1 MVVVVLELWGWKCY
15 REKSLLT
22 PTLYTFEKCSFFIPS
37 PGCPLLLCHYRRRR
51 PELIASMQ
59 RISAGVKPETC
70 YSYLC
75 EHMCMHIWS
84 NIRVCICIHG
94 CVHICIH
101 MHACCPDGGG
111 SSGEMVGVK
120 HLCGSKPRSGQLQ
133 RPMFKVNGGLRWLF
147 ISRLLH
153 PRWTPSANRHQ
164 PSSSSLPFSLSIHRD
179 RSWTRPSTGIHFILC
194 VTPPSTF
201 SHIHT
206 LTHAHTQRC
215 LCISKHHAHGS
226 THHPCT
232 LLPRRA
238 WALSW
243 PLNLCVSREEH
254 PDHPNPSLCVP
265 MAKVVTPLASNTH

>member
-1 MVVVVLELWGWKCY
+1 MISGDMDVVVLELWGWGGSGCY

-22 PTLYTFEKCSFFIPS
+22 PTLYTFEKCSFFILS
-37 PGCPLLLCHYRRRR
+37 PGCPLLLCHYRWRR

-70 YSYLC
+70 YSYLIYVHAYMEQHTC
-75 EHMCMHIWS
+75 
-84 NIRVCICIHG
+84 VCICIYG

-164 PSSSSLPFSLSIHRD
+164 PSSSSSLLFSLSIHRD
-179 RSWTRPSTGIHFILC
+179 RSWTRLSTGIHFILC

-206 LTHAHTQRC
+206 LTHRGVCA
-215 LCISKHHAHGS
+215 
-226 THHPCT
+226 
-232 LLPRRA
+232 
-238 WALSW
+238 
-243 PLNLCVSREEH
+243 
-254 PDHPNPSLCVP
+254 
-265 MAKVVTPLASNTH
+265 